1 MMAGF
6 DDGSVVLWECRQPTA
21 ELTSLK
27 LFSEPG
33 TGVYNPHVPACLI
46 LWCILIVMCLAFDAK
61 QLSGI
66 CGSPTN
72 SLEAF
77 ALSKEEVRPTSRAM
91 CTFVQC
97 FFCFDQCVLEKRY
110 SVELKNAG
118 VADVSVRQ
126 DSKIIASGGWD
137 GRLLLTWI

>member
-1 MMAGF
+1 MLAGF
-6 DDGSVVLWECRQPTA
+6 DDGSVVLWECRRPTA

-33 TGVYNPHVPACLI
+33 TGVYNPHIPACLI

-61 QLSGI
+61 QLSGG
-66 CGSPTN
+66 GSPTN

-77 ALSKEEVRPTSRAM
+77 TLSKEEVRPTLEL

-97 FFCFDQCVLEKRY
+97 FFCFDQCVLRKGTVW
-110 SVELKNAG
+110 S
-118 VADVSVRQ
+118 
-126 DSKIIASGGWD
+126 
-137 GRLLLTWI
+137 